1 VTVQAGDF
9 RRRIEGLLQR
19 EGVVLTDR
27 EMSRLTERYPLC
39 GGTDPWDVRAYAR
52 HARPGAREYRVLRGR
67 GVWDVYASVD
77 QAHAAA
83 VRSALNE
90 LDDQDLTG

>member
-1 VTVQAGDF
+1 
-9 RRRIEGLLQR
+9 
-19 EGVVLTDR
+19 
-27 EMSRLTERYPLC
+27 
-39 GGTDPWDVRAYAR
+39 
-52 HARPGAREYRVLRGR
+52 VLRGR